1 MKNKKVHT
9 ISPAKIE
16 KNSETKKKS
25 YEKIGEQRLKKPFLL
40 MIINNS
46 AGVTL

>member
-25 YEKIGEQRLKKPFLL
+25 YEKIGEQRLKKAVSF
-40 MIINNS
+40 NDY
-46 AGVTL
+46 